1 MAQAATAHTEPTEQE
16 TGAEQVAT
24 LLVGGMTC
32 ASCVRRVERG
42 LSRLEGV
49 DGAEVNLATERARIT
64 FDPALISLD
73 ALIKKVEDT
82 GYTATVEEIE
92 SPTEVA
98 SEEAE
103 LDLTI
108 SGMTCASCVR
118 RVERALGKVDGVS
131 DAVVNLATERASIRY
146 DPERVSLDSLLS
158 AVTNAGYGSEVVA
171 EPAEVFSTADD
182 DAQRREREIR
192 RLRRD
197 LIGAGL
203 LTAPVAIANMFFM
216 DVMNMGYVLLLLSL
230 PVWAYFGWRFHRVAL
245 KNLRHGQFTMD
256 TLVSVGST
264 AAFGYSAVSTL
275 VFNSMHNLYY
285 DTAAVI
291 ITLILLGKFFEAR
304 AKGQTS
310 SAIKKLLGLQPR
322 SARVVRAGDEIDIPI
337 SEVRAGDTVVVRP
350 GEKVPVDGRI
360 LSGSSSLDESMLTG
374 ESLPVEKQA
383 GDEVIGSTLNT
394 SGSFTFRATKV
405 GRDTA
410 LAQIVRMVQQAQGT
424 KAPIQG
430 LADRVAGV
438 FVQVVLVLAA
448 ITFTGWM
455 LATGN
460 SSQALLATVAVL
472 VIACPCAMGLA
483 TPTAIMVGTG
493 KGAEHGTLIKGGQV
507 LERAQDLTTI
517 VLDKTGTITL
527 GKPALTDI
535 IPAATFN
542 GVADPALELLRLAG
556 AAEARSEH
564 PLAAAIVN
572 GARERGLGFVE
583 PSAFEAIS
591 GHGVRAVIDGR
602 QVLIGSRRLMREQG
616 IDPSVLEQDA
626 LLLESQG
633 KTAIFVAADGQ
644 PAGLLAVADTVKPSS
659 AEAVA
664 ALKRLGLEVAMITG
678 DNQRT
683 AAAIAR
689 QVGIDRV
696 LAEVLPL
703 HKSDEVKRLQGEGQV
718 VAMVGDG
725 INDAPALAQADIGIA
740 IGSGTDVAI
749 EASDITLVG
758 GDLRGSGD
766 RDRALATNRAH
777 HQMESLLGV
786 HLQHRWHSDRGV
798 GLAEPDD
805 RRWGDGLQL
814 GLRRHQ
820 LTTTAEIRSG
830 VGRLI
835 DNDPGWPWI

>member
-1 MAQAATAHTEPTEQE
+1 MAQAVTADAEQE
-16 TGAEQVAT
+16 KQTDQVAT

-42 LSRLEGV
+42 LSRLEGI
-49 DGAEVNLATERARIT
+49 DGAEVNLATERARVS
-64 FDPALISLD
+64 FDPSVISLD
-73 ALIKKVEDT
+73 AVIKKIEDT
-82 GYTATVEEIE
+82 GYTAKIEEIE
-92 SPTEVA
+92 SSNEAPA
-98 SEEAE
+98 ADAE
-103 LDLTI
+103 LDLNI
-108 SGMTCASCVR
+108 GGMTCASCVR
-118 RVERALGKVDGVS
+118 RVERALGKVEGVS
-131 DAVVNLATERASIRY
+131 EASVNLATERASIHY

-158 AVTNAGYGSEVVA
+158 AVTNAGYGAEVVA
-171 EPAEVFSTADD
+171 EPTEVFSTADD
-182 DAQRREREIR
+182 DAQRRQREID

-197 LIGAGL
+197 LTGAAI
-203 LTAPVAIANMFFM
+203 LTVPVAILNMLFM
-216 DVMNMGYVLLLLSL
+216 GTAHIGYVLLALAL

-256 TLVSVGST
+256 TLVSVGSS
-264 AAFGYSAVSTL
+264 AAFVYSAIAVL
-275 VFNSMHNLYY
+275 ALNRADNLYF
-285 DTAAVI
+285 DTASVI

-322 SARVVRAGDEIDIPI
+322 SARVVRSGVEIDIPI
-337 SEVRAGDTVVVRP
+337 SDVRAGDTVVVRP
-350 GEKVPVDGRI
+350 GEKVPVDGRV
-360 LSGSSSLDESMLTG
+360 LSGASSLDESMLTG
-374 ESLPVEKQA
+374 ESLPVEKHS
-383 GDEVIGSTLNT
+383 GDEVIGGTLNT

-410 LAQIVRMVQQAQGT
+410 LAQIVRMVQQAQGS

-448 ITFTGWM
+448 LTFAGWM

-460 SSQALLATVAVL
+460 GSHALLAMVAVL

-493 KGAEHGTLIKGGQV
+493 QGAEHGTLIKGGQV

-517 VLDKTGTITL
+517 VLDKTGTITQ
-527 GKPALTDI
+527 GKPSLTDVT
-535 IPAATFN
+535 PAPSFN
-542 GVADPALELLRLAG
+542 GVADPSAELLRLAA

-564 PLAAAIVN
+564 PLASAIVD
-572 GARERGLGFVE
+572 GARERGVSIPE
-583 PSAFEAIS
+583 TSAFEAVS
-591 GHGVRAVIDGR
+591 GHGVRAMVDGR
-602 QVLIGSRRLMREQG
+602 DILIGSRRMMRENG
-616 IDPSVLEQDA
+616 IDPSVLEQGA
-626 LLLESQG
+626 LELESQG
-633 KTAIFVAADGQ
+633 KTAIFVAVDGRA
-644 PAGLLAVADTVKPSS
+644 AGLVAVADTVKPSS

-683 AAAIAR
+683 ADAIAR

-696 LAEVLPL
+696 LAEVLPAR
-703 HKSDEVKRLQGEGQV
+703 KSDEVKRLQSEGHV

-758 GDLRGSGD
+758 GDLRGVVTAI
-766 RDRALATNRAH
+766 AL
-777 HQMESLLGV
+777 S
-786 HLQHRWHSDRGV
+786 
-798 GLAEPDD
+798 
-805 RRWGDGLQL
+805 RRTVRTIKWNLFWAFIYNTIGIPVAAL
-814 GLRRHQ
+814 GL
-820 LTTTAEIRSG
+820 LNPMIGAGAMAFSSVFVVTNSL
-830 VGRLI
+830 RLR
-835 DNDPGWPWI
+835 NFDPTKTN

>member
-1 MAQAATAHTEPTEQE
+1 MIEAKIGSGMAQAPIVDTEPVENNRSS
-16 TGAEQVAT
+16 EQVAT

-49 DGAEVNLATERARIT
+49 DGAEVNLATDRARIT
-64 FDPALISLD
+64 FDPARVSLD
-73 ALIKKVEDT
+73 ALIKKIEET
-82 GYTATVEEIE
+82 GYTADVEEVE
-92 SPTEVA
+92 SPNDSPVED
-98 SEEAE
+98 AE

-118 RVERALGKVDGVS
+118 RVERSLGKVDGVS
-131 DAVVNLATERASIRY
+131 EAAVNLATERASIHY

-158 AVTNAGYGSEVVA
+158 AVTNAGYGATVVA
-171 EPAEVFSTADD
+171 EPSEVFSTADD
-182 DAQRREREIR
+182 DAKRRESEISK
-192 RLRRD
+192 LRRE
-197 LIGAGL
+197 LIGAAV
-203 LTAPVAIANMFFM
+203 LTLPVAILNMFFM
-216 DVMNMGYVLLLLSL
+216 GVTNIGYLLLILSL
-230 PVWAYFGWRFHRVAL
+230 PVWAYFGWRFHRVTL

-275 VFNSMHNLYY
+275 AFNSMHNLYY

-291 ITLILLGKFFEAR
+291 ITLILLGKYFEAR

-322 SARVVRAGDEIDIPI
+322 FARVIRASEEIDIPI
-337 SEVRAGDTVVVRP
+337 SDVHAGDTVVVRP

-383 GDEVIGSTLNT
+383 GDEVIGGTMNS

-410 LAQIVRMVQQAQGT
+410 LAQIVRLVQQAQGS

-438 FVQVVLVLAA
+438 FVQVVLVLA
-448 ITFTGWM
+448 TFTFAGWM
-455 LATGN
+455 FATGN

-517 VLDKTGTITL
+517 VLDKTGTITQ
-527 GKPALTDI
+527 GKPSLTDI
-535 IPAATFN
+535 IPAASFN

-556 AAEARSEH
+556 AAESRSEH
-564 PLAAAIVN
+564 PLAAAIAD
-572 GARERGLGFVE
+572 GARERGLRSVE
-583 PSAFEAIS
+583 LSAFEAIS
-591 GHGVRAVIDGR
+591 GHGVQAVVDGR
-602 QVLIGSRRLMREQG
+602 EVLIGSRRLMRERG
-616 IDPSVLEQDA
+616 IDASGLEQSAID
-626 LLLESQG
+626 LESQG
-633 KTAIFVAADGQ
+633 KTAMFVAVDGR

-683 AAAIAR
+683 ASAIAK

-703 HKSDEVKRLQGEGQV
+703 NKSEEVKRLQSEGHV

-758 GDLRGSGD
+758 GDLRGVVTAI
-766 RDRALATNRAH
+766 ALSRRTVRTIKWNLFWAFIYNT
-777 HQMESLLGV
+777 
-786 HLQHRWHSDRGV
+786 V
-798 GLAEPDD
+798 GIPIAA
-805 RRWGDGLQL
+805 L
-814 GLRRHQ
+814 GLLNPMIGAGAMAFSSVFVVTNSLRLRKFDP
-820 LTTTAEIRSG
+820 TTAT
-830 VGRLI
+830 
-835 DNDPGWPWI
+835 D